1 MAVKPAWLAKLPPKW
16 RARLIRLTFNLHPA
30 YRGTGGRV
38 VHVAPDLS
46 HIRVSLPLS
55 RRTRNPVGSL
65 YGGSLFAVTDGVHPV
80 LLMAALGK
88 DVVVWDKAASIR
100 YRRPGFTTL
109 YADFFVDKSEVAAIR
124 AALAESP
131 ELDRTYL
138 VELKDSEGVVHTVVE
153 RTVYV
158 AEKSY
163 YKRKAAQG
171 AA

>member
-1 MAVKPAWLAKLPPKW
+1 
-16 RARLIRLTFNLHPA
+16 
-30 YRGTGGRV
+30 
-38 VHVAPDLS
+38 
-46 HIRVSLPLS
+46 
-55 RRTRNPVGSL
+55 
-65 YGGSLFAVTDGVHPV
+65 
-80 LLMAALGK
+80 MAALGK

-100 YRRPGFTTL
+100 YRKPGRSTL
-109 YADFFVDKSEVAAIR
+109 HADFTVDKGEVAAIR

-131 ELDRTYL
+131 ELDRTYQ

-171 AA
+171 GA